1 MEERHYRA
9 VGEAREAVRTARKAI
24 AEGLPA
30 ELYAEDIKRAYVALG
45 LLSGETA
52 TEEIISEI
60 FSKFCVGK

>member
-9 VGEAREAVRTARKAI
+9 VGEALNCVRDARRAI
-24 AEGLPA
+24 SMSLPA
-30 ELYAEDIKRAYVALG
+30 ELYAEDLKRSYEALG